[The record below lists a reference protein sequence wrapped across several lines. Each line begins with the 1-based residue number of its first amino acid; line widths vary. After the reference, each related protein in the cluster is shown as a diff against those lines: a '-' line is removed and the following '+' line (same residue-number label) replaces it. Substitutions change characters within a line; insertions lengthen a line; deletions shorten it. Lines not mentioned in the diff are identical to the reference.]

1 MESIDITIK
10 LRKKLLCNYDKTV
23 KPIKD
28 GSPLIKLTMEMI
40 RELSF
45 EIKKSF

>member
-23 KPIKD
+23 KPIKN
-28 GSPLIKLTMEMI
+28 GKPIKLSIEMI
-40 RELSF
+40 REL
-45 EIKKSF
+45 